1 MVRQPRESVPAS
13 PEVESLNPA
22 DEAAEANAGSRRDFL
37 QLGAFAAFG
46 LASGCGTTAV
56 GDDDASAGT
65 AGSSGTN
72 PGAGTGGTSMM
83 GNGGTGTGGST
94 GGGAPMQG
102 GSSGTGTGGGTA
114 GGGAGKAAGGAGP
127 AGAGPGG
134 GAGASTGGAPAGG
147 AGGMNGGSPATGGA
161 PPGGG
166 AGMATGG
173 SGGMGNTG
181 MGGKENNYTPLP
193 MLPDGTHG
201 PSNKM
206 LPDPFKYLDGT
217 RISSKADWERLRADL
232 SAKLQAAVYG
242 PKMPPPDTLK
252 ATLSGSTVT
261 VNMTVGTKTG
271 SFTFSVSGGS
281 ASAPKPAVLKCDGS
295 GVPFPSSVVSIRLDA
310 HTFAQEN
317 KMIPT
322 SGLVSTLY
330 GNTAAKCGSD
340 ICWAWG
346 ASRIIDALEQ
356 LPEAGID
363 TTKIAT
369 TGCSY
374 AGKGGLAMGIFDER
388 VALTVMQ
395 EGGSG
400 GTACWR
406 ISTKE
411 ASLGQN
417 IQEATEIVG
426 EQNWQGADF
435 KALFSG
441 KDKKTAPVDM
451 LIADMHFCVALA
463 APRGFLIIE
472 NDIDWLGPLAAYGG
486 GKAGLEVYKAL
497 GVGDRCGISVAA
509 NHGHCQFPSSQQADL
524 TKFVNR
530 FLLGMKTDT
539 GGVDVLNATNS
550 KIKTWTPADW
560 IDWDTPTL
568 AGELPWDPWK

>member
-1 MVRQPRESVPAS
+1 MPAS

-295 GVPFPSSVVSIRLDA
+295 GVPFP
-310 HTFAQEN
+310 
-317 KMIPT
+317 
-322 SGLVSTLY
+322 
-330 GNTAAKCGSD
+330 
-340 ICWAWG
+340 
-346 ASRIIDALEQ
+346 
-356 LPEAGID
+356 
-363 TTKIAT
+363 
-369 TGCSY
+369 
-374 AGKGGLAMGIFDER
+374 
-388 VALTVMQ
+388 
-395 EGGSG
+395 
-400 GTACWR
+400 
-406 ISTKE
+406 
-411 ASLGQN
+411 
-417 IQEATEIVG
+417 
-426 EQNWQGADF
+426 
-435 KALFSG
+435 
-441 KDKKTAPVDM
+441 
-451 LIADMHFCVALA
+451 
-463 APRGFLIIE
+463 
-472 NDIDWLGPLAAYGG
+472 
-486 GKAGLEVYKAL
+486 
-497 GVGDRCGISVAA
+497 
-509 NHGHCQFPSSQQADL
+509 
-524 TKFVNR
+524 
-530 FLLGMKTDT
+530 
-539 GGVDVLNATNS
+539 
-550 KIKTWTPADW
+550 
-560 IDWDTPTL
+560 
-568 AGELPWDPWK
+568 